1 MSNGGGSVGTAAAVA
16 AARTGGA
23 KIAIVAAMPL
33 FGAATVL
40 MVIGGAGAN
49 ASPTSADCGGAGTGQ
64 TIANV
69 KLDAEQMGNAQTIV
83 STTAARNLPNT
94 AAVIAIDTAYTEST
108 LHNSSTQTDHDSE
121 GLFQQRV
128 SIYTK
133 AVADD
138 PVKATNAFLDRL
150 VKIKGWQTNPIGVDA
165 QAVQGSGHP
174 ERYQPNAALA
184 QQIVG
189 QLWGSTAATTTT
201 TTTSTTSTAGT
212 GGSATST
219 QTFFTDV
226 LTKLS
231 MPTSPG
237 NLNALYAVAQLE
249 GQNDRYNPLN
259 SVIKEAGS
267 SSFNSAGVQRY
278 TSFDSGVEG
287 TVDLLQGAHWNGVRA
302 ALSADKGTAAVLAA
316 YTWDPNVHF
325 PTTNLA
331 AVAARSVG
339 PTGGSAPIC
348 PGGGG
353 AVTGGTPAGN
363 IVGPT
368 GNNIAGTTTV
378 PAGFTLSGSAKGNKA
393 VQYALAQLGKPYV
406 WAASGP
412 NAFDCSGLT
421 MASWAAAGV
430 TLPHFTGAQVHSGT
444 AEPNNLTQAVSGDL
458 VLIPG
463 SDGTAANP
471 GHVGMVAGYVDRKD
485 GRHLYIAQAPE
496 TGVPV
501 ELTEATEWSGQI
513 VAVRHIA

>member
-1 MSNGGGSVGTAAAVA
+1 MPDVSNGAKASIAIAAAPMLA
-16 AARTGGA
+16 
-23 KIAIVAAMPL
+23 
-33 FGAATVL
+33 AATVL
-40 MVIGGAGAN
+40 LGIGGAGAN

-94 AAVIAIDTAYTEST
+94 AAVIAVDTAYTEST
-108 LHNSSTQTDHDSE
+108 LHNSTAQTDHDSE

-128 SIYTK
+128 SLYTA

-150 VKIKGWQTNPIGVDA
+150 VQISGWQANPIGTDA
-165 QAVQGSGHP
+165 QAVQASGHP

-189 QLWGSTAATTTT
+189 QLWGSTAATAP
-201 TTTSTTSTAGT
+201 TSTTSGASE
-212 GGSATST
+212 SAISA

-231 MPTSPG
+231 LPISAG
-237 NLNALYAVAQLE
+237 NLNALYSVAQLE

-259 SVIKEAGS
+259 SVIKESGS
-267 SSFNSAGVQRY
+267 TSFNSVGVQRY
-278 TSFDSGVEG
+278 ASFDSGVDG
-287 TVDLLQGAHWNGVRA
+287 TVIMLQGAHWNGVRA
-302 ALSADKGTAAVLAA
+302 ALAADKGTPAVLAAFQVA
-316 YTWDPNVHF
+316 YTWDPKVHF
-325 PTTNLA
+325 PATNLA

-339 PTGGSAPIC
+339 PASGSAPIC

-378 PAGFTLSGSAKGNKA
+378 PAGFTPSGSAKGNKA
-393 VQYALAQLGKPYV
+393 VQFALAQLGKPYV
-406 WAASGP
+406 FGASGP
-412 NAFDCSGLT
+412 NSFDCSGLT
-421 MASWAAAGV
+421 MAAWASAGV
-430 TLPHFTGAQVHSGT
+430 TTPHLAASQASSGS
-444 AEPNNLTQAVSGDL
+444 AEPTNLTQAVSGDL

-463 SDGTAANP
+463 SDGTAQAP
-471 GHVGMVAGYVDRKD
+471 GHVGIVAGYVDRKD
-485 GRHLYIAQAPE
+485 GRHLFIAQAPE

-513 VAVRHIA
+513 VAVRHLA